1 MKMRVNKKIAAAV
14 LGAGA
19 LAVGAAGVAI
29 AGGSDDEGSEVPI
42 TGPDLERA
50 TEAALA
56 VTGRGEVTE
65 TEVGDEEGAYEV
77 EVTLPDGSQTDVHL
91 DEGFNHIGSEADNES
106 EGNDSD

>member
-1 MKMRVNKKIAAAV
+1 MKSRKKVAAAV

-19 LAVGAAGVAI
+19 VAIGATGVAI
-29 AGGSDDEGSEVPI
+29 AGSSDDDGSEVPI
-42 TGPDLERA
+42 TGGALEKA
-50 TEAALA
+50 SAAALE
-56 VTGRGEVTE
+56 VTGGGEVTE

-91 DEGFNHIGSEADNES
+91 DDGFNLIGSEADDES